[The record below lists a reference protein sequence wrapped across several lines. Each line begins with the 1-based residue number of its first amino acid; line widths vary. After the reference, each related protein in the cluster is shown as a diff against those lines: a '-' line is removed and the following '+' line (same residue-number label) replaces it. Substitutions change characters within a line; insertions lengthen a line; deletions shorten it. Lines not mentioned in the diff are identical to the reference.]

1 MDKEEGEDTFGR
13 RTCSV
18 IEEGDLILK
27 MGLSSL
33 WHCAKE
39 ARILVFSSFGK
50 NDLDRTRWS
59 SFEDANK

>member
-1 MDKEEGEDTFGR
+1 MDEEGGEDLFGR

-18 IEEGDLILK
+18 IEDGDLILK

-33 WHCAKE
+33 WYCAKE
-39 ARILVFSSFGK
+39 ARMSYFPSFGK
-50 NDLDRTRWS
+50 NGLDRTRCS